1 MLVGLHNHTCFSDG
15 RYSPAALVA
24 QAEALG
30 YERLAIT
37 DHNSVAGWQSLESL
51 PAWVVPGIELST
63 LSDGGT
69 EVHILGLWLEPQG
82 RLLEHTRTFQD
93 EYNRLWRDGIQDATG
108 DADLATLAFDPT
120 TRDQVIDRLGSTVG
134 ALKALHAWAA
144 AHSDAYLERLR
155 PRIPHWRDGIA
166 WLRESQATVGLAHP
180 QRYPDL
186 PEMEELLAAVDAIEV
201 IHPDHPLDRQQYW
214 LEQAQKRGKACWGSH
229 DYHGWSGSQR
239 DGLLPPIGLE
249 DGWLSSSRCVNT
261 PLP

>member
-144 AHSDAYLERLR
+144 AHSDAYLSGSGRAY
-155 PRIPHWRDGIA
+155 PTG
-166 WLRESQATVGLAHP
+166 ATVSPGCASRRRPWASPIPSATRICPRWKSCL
-180 QRYPDL
+180 QRSMPS
-186 PEMEELLAAVDAIEV
+186 
-201 IHPDHPLDRQQYW
+201 
-214 LEQAQKRGKACWGSH
+214 K
-229 DYHGWSGSQR
+229 
-239 DGLLPPIGLE
+239 
-249 DGWLSSSRCVNT
+249 
-261 PLP
+261 